1 MWIVFKEFIE
11 NKKLVSKSQH
21 RSRSEKNNVFTEEV
35 KKIALIA
42 NNNTRIK
49 SIDSTEP
56 YANGTSKELVLPLK
70 EIK

>member
-11 NKKLVSKSQH
+11 NKKLVSKSQQ

-49 SIDSTEP
+49 SID
-56 YANGTSKELVLPLK
+56 
-70 EIK
+70 

>member
-11 NKKLVSKSQH
+11 NKKLVSKSQQ

-56 YANGTSKELVLPLK
+56 YANGRSKELVFPLK

>member
-11 NKKLVSKSQH
+11 NKKLVSKSQQ

-42 NNNTRIK
+42 NNNARIK

-56 YANGTSKELVLPLK
+56 YANGTSKELVFPLK